1 MLTAKEVEALES
13 WTSTKTKYPFEMVFK
28 QLEVVRTKV
37 IQSKRELDEVHSL
50 QTDPKSLPEK
60 LDKIYHNQHEWHGEK
75 IKCVDNALFKEDMYS
90 NIRQWINKTTESQ
103 ETHVPVSDP
112 SM

>member
-13 WTSTKTKYPFEMVFK
+13 WTSTKSKYPYGMVFN
-28 QLEVVRTKV
+28 QLEVVHSKA
-37 IQSKRELDEVHSL
+37 IQQKLELDEIHSL

-75 IKCVDNALFKEDMYS
+75 IKCVDNALFSEDSFS
-90 NIRQWINKTTESQ
+90 NIRQWIKEATESQ